1 MKRHTRNAIKS
12 KQEIIQKSAA
22 VFNIHGYSGAKM
34 QMIIDATGYQK
45 GGIYCHFQSKEELAK
60 EAFLYNVK
68 QLKLMYFDGIELSDS
83 PTHKIRRFKR
93 NYQSF
98 LRSPTIRG
106 GCPLLNTSIEFDDT
120 NPEFKLY
127 VVDALNDILT
137 LFSSIFK
144 EGQKSGEFKNDFNPK
159 EEVNYMLA
167 TMEGA
172 IMLGQIKQNSKLVLK
187 ISDRMFK
194 NIGLTLGIDL

>member
-1 MKRHTRNAIKS
+1 MKRYTRNAVKS

-60 EAFLYNVK
+60 EAFLYNVE
-68 QLKLMYFDGIELSDS
+68 QLKLIYFNGIRLHDS
-83 PTHKIRRFKR
+83 PTQKIRRFKR

-98 LRSPTIRG
+98 LRRPTIQG
-106 GCPLLNTSIEFDDT
+106 GCPLLNTSIELDDT
-120 NPEFKLY
+120 NPEFRLY
-127 VVDALNDILT
+127 IVEALNDIMDV
-137 LFSSIFK
+137 FCSIFK
-144 EGQKSGEFKNDFNPK
+144 EGQKSSEFKQDFKPK
-159 EEVNYMLA
+159 EEVHYMLA

-172 IMLGQIKQNSKLVLK
+172 IMLGQIKQNSKLILK

-194 NIGLTLGIDL
+194 NIGTTLGIEL